1 MSNPRD
7 KAKDLE
13 IKELKATIGELKVQ
27 LAASKKDVD
36 LAVKTKELELQK
48 QNYDAIQKALKD
60 GYDNAIKSLKEMKDL
75 ARSS

>member
-75 ARSS
+75 ARSF